1 MFTLLHVAL
10 ALVDCVFWRYAVTA
24 LCCPGRGATFLH
36 CAGDHS
42 VTMDLEDSGDGND
55 LLADNTMDGLDCP
68 PELPQ
73 TGQAPAALPQVAETP
88 RQAVIQ
94 PAVTPY
100 SQPRSVF
107 PGGCNLKFSC

>member
-1 MFTLLHVAL
+1 MFVCSRSVGYPHCLAL
-10 ALVDCVFWRYAVTA
+10 APVDCAFWHYAEKEH
-24 LCCPGRGATFLH
+24 GATFIH
-36 CAGDHS
+36 RAGDHS
-42 VTMDLEDSGDGND
+42 VTMDLEDSGDGDD

-73 TGQAPAALPQVAETP
+73 TGPSPAALPQVAETP

-100 SQPRSVF
+100 SQPHSVF
-107 PGGCNLKFSC
+107 PGGCN